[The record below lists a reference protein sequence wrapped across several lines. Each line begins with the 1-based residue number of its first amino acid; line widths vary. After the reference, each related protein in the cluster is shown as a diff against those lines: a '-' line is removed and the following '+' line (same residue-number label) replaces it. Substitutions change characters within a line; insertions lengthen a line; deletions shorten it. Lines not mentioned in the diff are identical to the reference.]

1 MKGIR
6 NIFAAGSLVVFV
18 VSFVAFVIC
27 VFAGYYGFLLHSGL
41 TALIAFAV
49 LFSVG
54 DTLNNDAY
62 VSHFRRS

>member
-6 NIFAAGSLVVFV
+6 NILAAGSLVVFV
-18 VSFVAFVIC
+18 ASFVAFVIC
-27 VFAGYYGFLLHSGL
+27 AFAGYYGFLLHSGL
-41 TALIAFAV
+41 TALIAFTV

-54 DTLNNDAY
+54 DTHNNDAY